1 MIIVPFVVLLSLA
14 LVARWRRWRWLAAS
28 LAALAL
34 LLFVLIGCGPLPRW
48 LMNNL
53 QAPYAVRP
61 ALQWAPSNTIVLL
74 TGDAVSVPGA
84 GVEPSMGAYA
94 RIAEAAVLYRNC
106 RLAGVTCRLLVTGG
120 DPSQLGTTLA
130 ASYAV
135 VLRGL
140 GVASDDLMLESRSNT
155 TWQNAKFCRPL
166 LAALGAQRIW
176 LVSSGFHLRRSVLY
190 FTHFGI
196 NATPV
201 RADYWRANRSGWPS
215 SFNFVLTDIAV
226 HEYLG
231 IARYYVYNAM
241 GWNAPKLPSLT
252 TATP

>member
-1 MIIVPFVVLLSLA
+1 
-14 LVARWRRWRWLAAS
+14 
-28 LAALAL
+28 
-34 LLFVLIGCGPLPRW
+34 
-48 LMNNL
+48 MNDL

-61 ALQWAPSNTIVLL
+61 ALRWAPSNAIVLL
-74 TGDAVSVPGA
+74 TGDAVSVPGDE
-84 GVEPSMGAYA
+84 VEPSMGAYA
-94 RIAEAAVLYRNC
+94 RIAEAAVLYRDC
-106 RLAGVTCRLLVTGG
+106 RLAGVACRLLVTGG
-120 DPSQLGTTLA
+120 DPSRLETTLA

-196 NATPV
+196 IATPV
-201 RADYWRANRSGWPS
+201 RADYWRANISVWPS

-231 IARYYVYNAM
+231 IARYYVYNAL
-241 GWNAPKLPSLT
+241 GWNAPKLPSLA
-252 TATP
+252 ATPERTTTGAVVQPAQAPLSSEARSITKR